1 MHAFLNWLDRTLTY
15 LGYVGLPEDRT
26 TAIPEVVWAVV
37 GFVFLCGVLL
47 GMLF

>member
-1 MHAFLNWLDRTLTY
+1 MRDLLNWLDRTLTY
-15 LGYVGLPEDRT
+15 LGYEGLPKEESSVV
-26 TAIPEVVWAVV
+26 PEAVWAVV

>member
-1 MHAFLNWLDRTLTY
+1 MRDLLNWLDRTLTY
-15 LGYVGLPEDRT
+15 LGYAGLPKEESSVV
-26 TAIPEVVWAVV
+26 PEAVWAVV